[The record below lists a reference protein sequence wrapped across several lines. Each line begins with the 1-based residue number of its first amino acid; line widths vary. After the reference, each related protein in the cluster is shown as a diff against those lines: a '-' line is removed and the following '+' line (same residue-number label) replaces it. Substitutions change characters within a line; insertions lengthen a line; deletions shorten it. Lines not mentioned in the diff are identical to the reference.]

1 MGIPYAE
8 VIGDPVAH
16 SKSPLIHRFWLERLG
31 IEGEYR
37 RTRVCA
43 DELAAFLARR
53 RSDPDWRGCNVT
65 IPHKRTVVPLLD
77 EIRIW
82 GVDAVNCVARED
94 GRLVGYNTDMG
105 GIGKALPDRIDKSVP
120 ICIVGAGGAASA
132 AVAELDI
139 GAAFQFNVIARDL
152 AQARALVAPYA
163 EYGRVFGFDS
173 AEEAMRGCAGLI
185 NASPLGMD
193 GFDSMPVA
201 VLDAL
206 PTLSRRA
213 FVVDLVYAPLRT
225 ELLCR
230 AAALRY
236 RTADGLAVLIGQAED
251 AFRLLFG
258 APPPDEDRAELRAL
272 LTS

>member
-1 MGIPYAE
+1 MGVPYAE
-8 VIGDPVAH
+8 VIGDPIAH
-16 SKSPLIHRFWLERLG
+16 SKSPLIHRFWLERMG

-37 RTRVCA
+37 RTRVSA
-43 DELAAFLARR
+43 DELPAFLDLRR
-53 RSDPDWRGCNVT
+53 GDPNWRGCSVT
-65 IPHKRTVVPLLD
+65 IPHKRPVVPLLD
-77 EIRIW
+77 EVRIW
-82 GVDAVNCVARED
+82 GVDAVNCVVSED

-105 GIGKALPDRIDKSVP
+105 GIGKALPDRIDKGVP

-139 GAAFQFNVIARDL
+139 LAAFQFNVIARNL
-152 AQARALVAPYA
+152 VQARALVSPYA
-163 EYGRVFGFDS
+163 EYGRAFGFDS
-173 AEEAMRGCAGLI
+173 AEDAMRGCAGLI

-193 GFDSMPVA
+193 GFDSMPAA

-206 PTLSRRA
+206 SMLSRGA

-230 AAALRY
+230 AAALRL
-236 RTADGLAVLIGQAED
+236 RTADGLAVLINQAEE

-258 APPPDEDRAELRAL
+258 VPPPDEDRSELRAL